1 MIGKE
6 ILNYTIVSLIGK
18 GGMGSVYLAVNKYIK
33 QQKVAIKVING
44 NMKNDFTRQKLAEEA
59 DKLARLNH
67 PNIVHFVNYHIDDA
81 GTIYLIMEYAD
92 GYSLEDYIKNVSGL
106 IVEEKICAFFEP
118 LLDAFDY
125 AHKHKIIH
133 KDIKPSNIIVTNEG
147 IPKIL
152 DFGIS
157 AMLDDSGED
166 ADADVIM
173 GTPSY
178 MSPEQVK
185 GLPLDQRSD
194 IYSLG
199 VLLHQMMTGNPPYDT
214 TTLTEHE
221 IYKHVVDD
229 ELPRMK
235 TYYKYVSDKVQTVV
249 DKATAKKAEA
259 RYQSCQDFRKALHN
273 AIYPPK
279 IPFAVKAV
287 VGAIV
292 VAIMIGGFFVWDY
305 NRIKVSYYKDYVEQ
319 WSIPQGIG
327 EISGSDRSHTHRMY
341 RFEYQHYK
349 LQRVSHVNSLGTII
363 PDGESERYERP
374 LDVSFYY
381 DSDNRLNRAK
391 VMDHNGMVLY
401 IKSFNEKLNTVIFQ
415 FNDEYGTEKTIGN
428 ETVGYVNAFATDQ
441 NKGKIS
447 RYLLE
452 YDGDGFVK
460 TLRYAGFQNVYVG
473 DAQGIYGKQYVRD
486 SKGRVIEELYLAH
499 DGSPK
504 ATKWG
509 LGKKLFF
516 YDEDDNWSK
525 SCYLTVDGKPALDA
539 QDGTGICENVY
550 DKYGNAVKQ
559 YYKNADGQLMIPVM
573 HGVAGV
579 ETEYD
584 ENGFICKQ
592 SYLGIDGNVEFSS
605 KQGYAVAV
613 MECNEYGFFNNVEY
627 MDASGK
633 PCVTN
638 DGCSKTKIV
647 TDKNG
652 NELER
657 CFYNAN
663 GDSVAISDG
672 YAVVKAEYDSL
683 GHMVKAVYYGENGEP
698 CLTQYGNAGWERE
711 YNVMGDCVKNK
722 NLGVNMQPTKAND
735 GVCTTVYER
744 DIRGNITK
752 LLYYD
757 EKGKLALSS
766 EGIAVVEYKYDDNG
780 NETSRKFYD
789 TAGKLTNGYGGFAH
803 YSFTYD
809 DKGYL
814 LSERYYNVKNEPVL
828 VDGIAGKNYKNDG
841 RGNII
846 ELFPIGTDQ
855 QLATNKLIMRCK
867 YDDKDNMTECAFFNA
882 KGNPAINSDEI
893 HKYTQKFNNRNQ
905 CVEVSYFNI
914 KGELTDYSNCNF
926 CIKRSEYDE
935 KGLEIKVS
943 YFDKNNKP
951 ANCKVGP
958 DAWYSSFTSQYDNY
972 GRVIRQFY
980 FDRDG
985 MPTDPKDMV
994 PEGVVKYDKRGNV
1007 IYLGACNG
1015 KGKLIYNPKN
1025 KYSYMEREYD
1035 NKDNVLWESYFNENK
1050 KPTLGK
1056 DGYHKVVYT
1065 YTESNKEETESYFGT
1080 DGKPM
1085 LVNGYHRT
1093 RYKYNDNNLCIE
1105 YVFLG
1110 KNGNPVNSTYG
1121 FSKLVWTYNDDH
1133 SYRDRKYYDV
1143 SGKVLLQQRYVN
1155 GDWVNKETAPDWRR
1169 NVEEVALD
1177 LPYDLGDDGGNLVI
1191 QSLKIVG
1198 SAKVELKIV
1207 SPKSKYE
1214 MADSAIENFKT
1225 FLPAFA
1231 ENLKQELKLPRSVT
1245 LRVLFFDSKGR
1256 ELFVINK

>member
-18 GGMGSVYLAVNKYIK
+18 GGMGSVYLAENKYIK

-67 PNIVHFVNYHIDDA
+67 PNIVHFVNYHMDDA

-118 LLDAFDY
+118 LLDAFEY

-133 KDIKPSNIIVTNEG
+133 KDIKPSNIIVTHEG

-157 AMLDDSGED
+157 ALLDESEED
-166 ADADVIM
+166 ADTEVIM

-235 TYYKYVSDKVQTVV
+235 TYYKYVSDKVQKVV
-249 DKATAKKAEA
+249 DKATAKKADG
-259 RYQSCQDFRKALHN
+259 RYQSCQDFKKALHN

-287 VGAIV
+287 AVTVAAVIV
-292 VAIMIGGFFVWDY
+292 IGGFFVWDY
-305 NRIKVSYYKDYVEQ
+305 NRVKVSYYKDYVEQ

-327 EISGSDRSHTHRMY
+327 KISGSDRSHTHRMY
-341 RFEYQHYK
+341 RFEHQHYK
-349 LQRVSHVNSLGTII
+349 LQRVSHVNSLGTVTL
-363 PDGESERYERP
+363 DGESERYERP

-441 NKGKIS
+441 NKGRIS

-486 SKGRVIEELYLAH
+486 SKGRVVEELYLSH

-516 YDEDDNWSK
+516 YDEKDNWTK
-525 SCYLTVDGKPALDA
+525 SSYLSIDGQPALDA
-539 QDGTGICENVY
+539 PDGTSICENVY
-550 DKYGNAVKQ
+550 DKYGNTIGQ
-559 YYKNADGQLMIPVM
+559 HYKNADGQPMLPMM
-573 HGVAGV
+573 HGMAGV

-584 ENGFICKQ
+584 ENGFACKQ
-592 SYLGIDGNVEFSS
+592 SNLGIDGNVEFSS
-605 KQGYAVAV
+605 KQGFAVSV
-613 MECNEYGFFNNVEY
+613 MECNEYGFYKSISF

-633 PCVTN
+633 PCMTDAGNAKV
-638 DGCSKTKIV
+638 KIV

-657 CFYNAN
+657 WFYNIN
-663 GDSVAISDG
+663 DEPVAISDG
-672 YAVVKAEYDSL
+672 YAGVKAEYDSL
-683 GHMVKAVYYGENGEP
+683 GHMVKVVYYGENGEP
-698 CLTQYGNAGWERE
+698 CLVNSGQAGWEKK
-711 YNVMGDCVKNK
+711 YNEMGDCIEHK
-722 NLGVNMQPTKAND
+722 NLGIDMQPVKDND

-744 DIRGNITK
+744 DIRGNLTK
-752 LLYYD
+752 LFYYD

-766 EGIAVVEYKYDDNG
+766 EGIAMIEYKYDDSG
-780 NETSRKFYD
+780 NETSRRFYD
-789 TAGKLTNGYGGFAH
+789 AGGKPTNGYLGFAH

-814 LSERYYNVKNEPVL
+814 LSEKYYNVKNELIL
-828 VDGIAGKNYKNDG
+828 VGGTAGRIYKRDD

-846 ELFPIGTDQ
+846 EDFPIGIDGE
-855 QLATNKLIMRCK
+855 LAKNKLIVRYK
-867 YDDKDNMTECAFFNA
+867 YDDKDNLIEYAVFGA
-882 KGNPAINSDEI
+882 KGNSTVNSDGI
-893 HKYTQKFNNRNQ
+893 HKCTQKYNNRNQ
-905 CVEVSYFNI
+905 NVETCYFNTN
-914 KGELTDYSNCNF
+914 GELTLYSDCNY
-926 CIKRSEYDE
+926 CILRTEYDE
-935 KGLEIKVS
+935 RGLKTKMS
-943 YFDKNNKP
+943 YFDKNNQP
-951 ANCKVGP
+951 ATYRG
-958 DAWYSSFTSQYDNY
+958 ALEGSYSSFTSQYDNY
-972 GRVIRQFY
+972 GRIVRQFY
-980 FDRDG
+980 FDRNG
-985 MPTDPKDMV
+985 APTHPKDMV
-994 PEGVVKYDKRGNV
+994 PEGVVKYDKRGNMV
-1007 IYLGACNG
+1007 YLGSCDG

-1025 KYSYMEREYD
+1025 KYSYLEREYD
-1035 NKDNVLWESYFNENK
+1035 NKDNVVWESYFNENE
-1050 KPTLGK
+1050 KPMLGK

-1065 YTESNKEETESYFGT
+1065 YTESNKNETESYFGV

-1085 LVNGYHRT
+1085 LVDGYHQIRN
-1093 RYKYNDNNLCIE
+1093 KYNDNNLAIE
-1105 YVFLG
+1105 YSFFG

-1121 FSKLVWTYNDDH
+1121 FSKLVWTYNDDQ

-1143 SGKVLLQQRYVN
+1143 AGKVLLQQQYVN
-1155 GDWVNKETAPDWRR
+1155 GDWTTVVDWRK
-1169 NVEEVALD
+1169 NVLD
-1177 LPYDLGDDGGNLVI
+1177 LADELPFDLGDDGDNLVV
-1191 QSLKIVG
+1191 QSLKIIG
-1198 SAKVELKIV
+1198 SSRVELKIV

-1214 MADSAIENFKT
+1214 MADATIENYKA
-1225 FLPAFA
+1225 FLPSFA
-1231 ENLKQELKLPRSVT
+1231 GELKLQLKLPRSVS
-1245 LRVLFFDSKGR
+1245 LRVVFFDSKGR
-1256 ELFVINK
+1256 ELFVITK